1 MSSKAAVVS
10 AIKDAQKSLV
20 AAKKAV
26 AQVKAMPTSMDGG
39 KKKRKGGAKKGGS
52 KKGKK

>member
-26 AQVKAMPTSMDGG
+26 AQVKAMPASMDGG
-39 KKKRKGGAKKGGS
+39 KKKKSKKGGS

>member
-1 MSSKAAVVS
+1 MTSKAAVVS

-26 AQVKAMPTSMDGG
+26 AQVKAMPASMDGG
-39 KKKRKGGAKKGGS
+39 KKKRKTGGKKKGG
-52 KKGKK
+52 KGKK

>member
-1 MSSKAAVVS
+1 MTSKAAVVS

-26 AQVKAMPTSMDGG
+26 AQVKAMPASMDGG
-39 KKKRKGGAKKGGS
+39 KKRTKKAGKG
-52 KKGKK
+52 KGKKK

>member
-26 AQVKAMPTSMDGG
+26 AQVKAMPASMDGG
-39 KKKRKGGAKKGGS
+39 KKKKTQKKKGGAKKN
-52 KKGKK
+52 KK

>member
-26 AQVKAMPTSMDGG
+26 AQVKAMPASMDGG
-39 KKKRKGGAKKGGS
+39 KKKRKGAKKGGAKKG
-52 KKGKK
+52 KK

>member
-26 AQVKAMPTSMDGG
+26 AQVKAMPASMDGG
-39 KKKRKGGAKKGGS
+39 NKKP
-52 KKGKK
+52 KKGKGKGKK